1 MFLSIRVVI
10 GHDRGVSVVEI
21 RHEEE
26 VASWDNNEN
35 STSGTD

>member
-10 GHDRGVSVVEI
+10 GHDHGVSVVEI
-21 RHEEE
+21 RHEE